1 MTLCNQA
8 TNMKDPVTWFLVGS
22 WFLIKRMRV
31 MGKQETIQK
40 KRDRII
46 WTEKERDRRID
57 TKLVK
62 DR

>member
-1 MTLCNQA
+1 
-8 TNMKDPVTWFLVGS
+8 MKFSQPFQPDGGS
-22 WFLIKRMRV
+22 DRESKI